1 MNTKNFVR
9 FGLLLGTVLSAN
21 AFGQACNATGGTLS
35 GPSSN
40 NFDLCTFTDQLAQDC
55 GNATNIGNAN
65 DAIFSFSLAAGN
77 NTTITVTPAATYSAY
92 VGIMSGASCNSTDT
106 CGATENTSAANGAPV
121 TTSTNG
127 LAAGSYFLIVSNI
140 NDTTCGTFTLAVSGA
155 LPVELQNF
163 SVN

>member
-21 AFGQACNATGGTLS
+21 AFGQTCNATGGGLA
-35 GPSSN
+35 GPSSAN
-40 NFDLCTFTDQLAQDC
+40 LDLCTFTDQLTKDC
-55 GNATNIGNAN
+55 GNSTTIGNAN

-77 NTTITVTPAATYSAY
+77 NTTITVTPASTYSAY
-92 VGIMSGASCNSTDT
+92 VGIMSGAACNSTDT
-106 CGATENTSAANGAPV
+106 CGSTENVSASNGAA
-121 TTSTNG
+121 TTTTTNG
-127 LAAGSYFLIVSNI
+127 LSAGSYFLIVSNI